1 MIVRELLAR
10 LGFTT
15 DEHSLNKVEE
25 TIEGLK
31 ESAAHLVELYA
42 SWEAAKKLVEL
53 VNTTA
58 ELGEETLRTSIKLG
72 ISAEALQRLTY
83 AADQTGTSADSL
95 QAGLRS
101 LVRNASAAADGS
113 GELSVEFANLGVTI
127 TDASGQLKPAEQLM
141 GEVADGLSKMEN
153 STKRAATAVK
163 LFGRGGLEML
173 PFLSEGSK
181 KIREL
186 TMETDKL
193 GGVTGTDTLETYAKF
208 IQTQKQLVFIW
219 NNVKE
224 TLVKALLPAFQK
236 TVETL
241 RDWIEENYELF
252 EKGIPKAV
260 NYIFRLA
267 SALKDVVVMMTRG
280 WAMIIKLTYEMGP
293 AGRAILAVA
302 AAAGILG
309 LAFLSPT
316 LQIGLLIAAVALL
329 VEDFEGYNSG
339 KESVFGHLVEWI
351 SGLNKAFMSIES
363 DNPFVKVLQTID
375 GLITSITSK
384 LTSSEFADFYYG
396 FTHPQ
401 SDASKGRESLNQAY
415 SDVAQGLIP
424 PPRAF
429 GSGTRQTQ
437 NSLVQQSSTEI
448 NVSGVG
454 ANDSELADIIARRV
468 NSTNERTN
476 AQAQAMF
483 SSVGKGP

>member
-15 DEHSLNKVEE
+15 DEHSLSKVEE

-31 ESAAHLVELYA
+31 ESAAQLVELYA
-42 SWEAAKKLVEL
+42 SWEAAKKLVEM
-53 VNTTA
+53 VNQTA

-72 ISAEALQRLTY
+72 IGAEALQEFQF
-83 AADQTGTSADSL
+83 AANQTGTSAESL
-95 QAGLRS
+95 QAGLRFLS
-101 LVRNASAAADGS
+101 RNAAAAAQGG
-113 GELSVEFANLGVTI
+113 GEMAVEFSKLGISV
-127 TDASGQLKPAEQLM
+127 TDAAGQLKPVEQLM
-141 GEVADGLSKMEN
+141 GEVSDGLKNMQNKTER
-153 STKRAATAVK
+153 TAMAVK
-163 LFGRGGLEML
+163 IFGRGGLEML
-173 PFLSEGSK
+173 PFLVEGSAAIK
-181 KIREL
+181 EQRE
-186 TMETDKL
+186 EAERL
-193 GGVTGTDTLETYAKF
+193 GGVMSEDLLETSERYIQVQKKLAFAWRGIQNMLAKSL
-208 IQTQKQLVFIW
+208 IPVFESVVDA
-219 NNVKE
+219 VKDW
-224 TLVKALLPAFQK
+224 LLAN
-236 TVETL
+236 
-241 RDWIEENYELF
+241 RELF
-252 EKGIPKAV
+252 EKSIPKAIG
-260 NYIFRLA
+260 YAIRLVKVLA
-267 SALKDVVVMMTRG
+267 DLVATAGRG
-280 WAMIIKLTYEMGP
+280 WVIIVKLTYSMGP